1 MKKKSLYDI
10 ALEKGFKTLKEVYDY
25 ADGKKVVTGPPSN
38 KGTASGHNYAKSF
51 KFHKSVYQENM
62 NISVTTALAYLLD
75 GKSNGGGI
83 FLTELYID
91 TITKEE
97 LENNLKVINER
108 FAVDVESIKSK
119 LTIMEEL
126 GIEEYE
132 GKTLTVLI
140 ALDKYKN
147 VKPEER
153 LGIAQDLIK
162 LLK

>member
-10 ALEKGFKTLKEVYDY
+10 ALEKGFKTLKEVYEY
-25 ADGKKVVTGPPSN
+25 ADGRNVVTGPPSI
-38 KGTASGHNYAKSF
+38 KGTASGHNYVKSF

-62 NISVTTALAYLLD
+62 NISATTALAYLL
-75 GKSNGGGI
+75 GSNNGGGI

-97 LENNLKVINER
+97 LENNLKIINEK

-132 GKTLTVLI
+132 EKTLTVLI